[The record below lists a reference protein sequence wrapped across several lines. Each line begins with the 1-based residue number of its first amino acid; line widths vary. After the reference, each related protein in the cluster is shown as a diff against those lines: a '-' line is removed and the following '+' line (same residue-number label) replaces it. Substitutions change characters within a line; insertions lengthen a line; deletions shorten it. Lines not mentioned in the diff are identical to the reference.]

1 MMKQNLS
8 RLLFFI
14 LLICASPAFGVD
26 PIPYNQTDSGNVTI
40 VKEVE
45 NKGNVEYKVIEKV
58 NVNDYIAP
66 LCSDVPLVFSTC
78 IQSTCIEKTPI
89 GTLYKVIKGFDSSN
103 KTCHYQ
109 EYTKGF
115 GGLDCHFQNDIL
127 KKVETLQAK
136 KSAGIAD
143 STKKLNDEEV
153 SALKRINETSCLA
166 LSDSDLQTALP
177 LDKTVTPQ
185 QPIQTEQPQTPEQ
198 QTTTQKEQ
206 TEQKPSASD
215 TAKSTTG
222 NESLMEDIPPEQAQY
237 KSIMFT
243 DQEIALIGDSL
254 KAFKAGTTIAGPGGA
269 KAEPQIRSYHLNT
282 IIYKSKEQWSVWL
295 NNKRITSEE
304 ADGPLKIDNV
314 SEYFVTIRWLTN
326 ELDQITP
333 DWRRKLIL
341 VGNNKY
347 KARPEDGN
355 IQVEVKDQTAA
366 VVSFRLSPNQTF
378 DVNGMKIKEGD

>member
-14 LLICASPAFGVD
+14 LLFSVSPAFAVD
-26 PIPYNQTDSGNVTI
+26 PIPYNQADSGNVTI

-45 NKGNVEYKVIEKV
+45 NKDNIEYKVTQKV

-66 LCSDVPLVFSTC
+66 LCLDVPLVFTTC
-78 IQSTCIEKTPI
+78 IQSICIEKSPI
-89 GTLYKVIKGFDSSN
+89 GTLYKEIKGLDTN
-103 KTCHYQ
+103 NNTCHYQ

-136 KSAGIAD
+136 KSSGASD
-143 STKKLNDEEV
+143 PTKKLTDEEI
-153 SALKRINETSCLA
+153 SALKRINETSCKV
-166 LSDSDLQTALP
+166 LSDSDLQAALP
-177 LDKTVTPQ
+177 LDKSTTPAPPV
-185 QPIQTEQPQTPEQ
+185 QPKATEQPTSAP
-198 QTTTQKEQ
+198 KEA
-206 TEQKPSASD
+206 TEQKAD
-215 TAKSTTG
+215 TSTTTTT
-222 NESLMEDIPPEQAQY
+222 ETKASSTEEISPEQAQY

-254 KAFKAGTTIAGPGGA
+254 RAFKAGTTIAGTGGA

-282 IIYKSKEQWSVWL
+282 IIYKSKEQWAVWL
-295 NNKRITSEE
+295 NNKRITSDE
-304 ADGPLKIDNV
+304 ADGLLKIDNV
-314 SEYFVTIRWLTN
+314 SEYFITVRWLTN

-341 VGNNKY
+341 VGSNKY

-366 VVSFRLSPNQTF
+366 VVSFRLAPNQTF